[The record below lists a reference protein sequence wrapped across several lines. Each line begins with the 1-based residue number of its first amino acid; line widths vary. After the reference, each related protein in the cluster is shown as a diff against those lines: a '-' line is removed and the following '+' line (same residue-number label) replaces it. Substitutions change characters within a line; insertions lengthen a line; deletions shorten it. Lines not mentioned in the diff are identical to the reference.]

1 VFTADMEAGEEI
13 VGIIF
18 EALASV
24 NELLP
29 DEKKVS
35 PTADGALFGRPG
47 KLDSLG
53 LVRLLVT
60 IEQLLEEKYSVTI
73 IFGEDRDRWPELQPF
88 RSVRTLAN
96 YIAVLV
102 KEKSQS

>member
-1 VFTADMEAGEEI
+1 MDATDEI
-13 VGIIF
+13 VEIVF

-35 PTADGALFGRPG
+35 PTVDGALFGRPG

-60 IEQLLEEKYSVTI
+60 IEQLLKEKYSVTI
-73 IFGEDRDRWPELQPF
+73 IFGEDSDRWPELQPF
-88 RSVRTLAN
+88 RTVRTLAN
-96 YIAVLV
+96 YISVII
-102 KEKSQS
+102 KEKSQSC